1 MLLEIVTV
9 PPFSPHTHSSTPCKQ
24 ASVSSMSLRLHLSRS
39 PLYPF
44 GKSNGPLHSHFILS
58 LGNIWHS
65 WQLPS
70 FWNTFISGLLG
81 SVCSFSVAFAS
92 SFSWAPGR
100 YLAHI
105 YLHVQRGNP
114 LNTSILSQLWDSALA
129 VSSARILFPSL
140 LHSWFL
146 LSLQVLDKISD
157 LQRGLCWMLSL
168 KMTLNLFFNSVT
180 L

>member
-1 MLLEIVTV
+1 MLFETVTV
-9 PPFSPHTHSSTPCKQ
+9 PPFSPHTHSSTPWKQ
-24 ASVSSMSLRLHLSRS
+24 TSVSSMSLRLHLSRS

-44 GKSNGPLHSHFILS
+44 GKSNGPLYSHFILS
-58 LGNIWHS
+58 LGNS

-92 SFSWAPGR
+92 SFSWAPGH
-100 YLAHI
+100 YLAQI
-105 YLHVQRGNP
+105 YLQVQRGNP
-114 LNTSILSQLWDSALA
+114 LNKSILSQLWDSALA
-129 VSSARILFPSL
+129 VSSARVLFPSF

-146 LSLQVLDKISD
+146 LSLKVLDKISH

-168 KMTLNLFFNSVT
+168 KMTLNLFFNSIT